1 MKFVNLTTFLLVA
14 WLAQG
19 ESRLHGRRRELDAAE
34 DRDLQ
39 TVSGCIYIT
48 SADGTRR
55 TVAPCTPRAS
65 QGAMEANV
73 EEVEE
78 DTKNSKKSKGAKGSP
93 AFPNLVPDR
102 VVVGTEDH
110 SGPVMQSGTPSSGGT
125 VSTTV
130 TSPSSSGGTAMEA
143 NVPSTVLSVIES
155 TPNLSR
161 FYRLLLMSGLD
172 TTLASDGPYTILAP
186 TNGAF
191 PLGNTNLN
199 LDSKNP
205 LVDLQNKLK
214 YHILPGSLK
223 AANLAGEVTTMEGA
237 TLTVSTMNG
246 VTMVNGEAIVVTTD
260 IIAPNGVVHF
270 IDTMLVA
277 PVEP

>member
-1 MKFVNLTTFLLVA
+1 
-14 WLAQG
+14 
-19 ESRLHGRRRELDAAE
+19 
-34 DRDLQ
+34 
-39 TVSGCIYIT
+39 
-48 SADGTRR
+48 
-55 TVAPCTPRAS
+55 
-65 QGAMEANV
+65 
-73 EEVEE
+73 
-78 DTKNSKKSKGAKGSP
+78 
-93 AFPNLVPDR
+93 
-102 VVVGTEDH
+102 
-110 SGPVMQSGTPSSGGT
+110 
-125 VSTTV
+125 
-130 TSPSSSGGTAMEA
+130 
-143 NVPSTVLSVIES
+143 
-155 TPNLSR
+155 
-161 FYRLLLMSGLD
+161 MSGLD

-199 LDSKNP
+199 LDSENP

-223 AANLAGEVTTMEGA
+223 AANLAGEVTTMEGS